1 MLNEFDSLAL
11 DELVPPE
18 CFDAAAEQMREDL
31 GEQGGGRLKR
41 ALAGLATP
49 RIAAAIGQK
58 FRAIDLLGTF
68 AKSWADAPA
77 LVEAAARTASEDQPN
92 FVRLGKLEQELDLF
106 PLLSL
111 SAWGLTAEP
120 IKFTLNMQS
129 EFEAVEVGLHKGYL
143 IQLGGGF
150 CRLAATLKLGPCMF
164 PSGVPPKELQLGCGR
179 QFDAPGIALLKR

>member
-1 MLNEFDSLAL
+1 MLSDFDSLAL
-11 DELVPPE
+11 DELVPAE

-31 GEQGGGRLKR
+31 AEQGGGRFKR
-41 ALAGLATP
+41 ALARLATP

-68 AKSWADAPA
+68 AKGWAEAPA
-77 LVEAAARTASEDQPN
+77 LVEAAAKIEAEDEPK

-120 IKFTLNMQS
+120 IKFTLNLQS
-129 EFEAVEVGLHKGYL
+129 EFEAIEVGLHKGYM
-143 IQLGGGF
+143 IELGGGF
-150 CRLAATLKLGPCMF
+150 CRLAATLKLGPCIF
-164 PSGVPPKELQLGCGR
+164 PSGLPAKELQLGRGR
-179 QFDAPGIALLKR
+179 HFDAPGIALLKR

>member
-1 MLNEFDSLAL
+1 MLSEFDNLAL

-58 FRAIDLLGTF
+58 FRQIDVLGSF
-68 AKSWADAPA
+68 AKGWADAPELA
-77 LVEAAARTASEDQPN
+77 EAAAKPESDEQPN
-92 FVRLGKLEQELDLF
+92 FVRLGKFEQELDLF
-106 PLLSL
+106 PMLSL

-120 IKFTLNMQS
+120 IKFTLNLQS

-164 PSGVPPKELQLGCGR
+164 PSGIPPKELQIGR
-179 QFDAPGIALLKR
+179 GRHFQAPGIPLIKR

>member
-1 MLNEFDSLAL
+1 MLSDFDSLAL

-31 GEQGGGRLKR
+31 ADQGGGRFKR

-49 RIAAAIGQK
+49 RIASAIGEK
-58 FRAIDLLGTF
+58 FRAVDLLGTF
-68 AKSWADAPA
+68 AKGWADAPELA
-77 LVEAAARTASEDQPN
+77 EAAAKTEGADQPS

-120 IKFTLNMQS
+120 IKFTLNLQS

-150 CRLAATLKLGPCMF
+150 CRLAATLKLGPCIF
-164 PSGVPPKELQLGCGR
+164 PSGIPAKELQLGRGR
-179 QFDAPGIALLKR
+179 QFDKPGIALLKR